1 MAMKKKAPA
10 KKAAPAKKKPTPTEV
25 QSKRMRALANREE
38 YKKWN
43 KTSAASRRYEDDA
56 YLRGL
61 KPGYTEGVFYSE
73 GIARTERAAYE
84 KQRVKELQQ
93 AKLAMK
99 QGVTKSGG
107 YVGGFSQLR
116 GAGGGYDIQ
125 DLRKANR
132 SDKYKG
138 EQAVKNSGG
147 SLTRNARGK
156 TTKRNAK

>member
-1 MAMKKKAPA
+1 MAMKKKAQ
-10 KKAAPAKKKPTPTEV
+10 KAPAKKKPTPTEV
-25 QSKRMRALANREE
+25 QSKRMKELARSEE
-38 YKKWN
+38 YKKYRQ
-43 KTSAASRRYEDDA
+43 TSAASRRYEDEM
-56 YLRGL
+56 YLRSL
-61 KPGYTEGVFYSE
+61 KPGYGEGGFWSE
-73 GIARTERAAYE
+73 GLQRKASLDYE
-84 KQRVKELQQ
+84 KERIKELKQ
-93 AKLAMK
+93 AKSSMK

-107 YVGGFSQLR
+107 YVGGKSLLR

-125 DLRKANR
+125 DVRKANR